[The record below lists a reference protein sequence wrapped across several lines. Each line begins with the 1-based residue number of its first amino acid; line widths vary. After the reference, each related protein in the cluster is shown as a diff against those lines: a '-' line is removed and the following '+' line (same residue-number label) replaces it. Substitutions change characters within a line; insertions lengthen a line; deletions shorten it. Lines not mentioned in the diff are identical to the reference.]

1 MSSKAFLPDG
11 EIFAKRALFQQ
22 PTCHRLV
29 VMRRVVMVAQ
39 VHSLNRGKI
48 ANLAEE
54 LFLASVPHDML
65 VEAVPVHGSVVAK
78 FA

>member
-1 MSSKAFLPDG
+1 MSSKAFFPDG

-22 PTCHRLV
+22 PARHRLV

-39 VHSLNRGKI
+39 VDGLNRGKI

-54 LFLASVPHDML
+54 FFLSRVPHDML
-65 VEAVPVHGSVVAK
+65 VEAISVHGSVLAE